1 MPWQKNQ
8 SGNPKGRKRLTE
20 KEKRQKEEFKK
31 LLKSSVPEALKI
43 LLEIMHDENALN
55 RDRISCARTI
65 LERAYG
71 NEPLLISEDEDN
83 LVEIR
88 IVREEKRLDEVNES
102 DGDEWEAVIKEIEQ
116 EKTLF

>member
-20 KEKRQKEEFKK
+20 KEKEQKEEFVK

-43 LLEIMHDENALN
+43 LLEIMHNENALS
-55 RDRISCARTI
+55 RDRIACARTI

-71 NEPLLISEDEDN
+71 NEPLLVSEDEDN
-83 LVEIR
+83 VVEIR
-88 IVREEKRLDEVNES
+88 IVREESKLDDCNDSDSEWQEV
-102 DGDEWEAVIKEIEQ
+102 IEELER
-116 EKTLF
+116 EKTRV